1 MSGDVQMTIAA
12 SSSADLLCRLIGLF
26 AQRDLAAPGMTV
38 DIAGR
43 QMTVTVDLAD
53 LDPRTASL
61 LAEKMARCI
70 GVEAVTIN
78 STPLAYLAPTTPMEL
93 DRLEIDP

>member
-1 MSGDVQMTIAA
+1 MSGMHMTIAG

-38 DIAGR
+38 DITGK
-43 QMTVTVDLAD
+43 QMMVTVDIVD
-53 LDPRTASL
+53 LDDRTASL

-70 GVEAVTIN
+70 GVEAVTLN
-78 STPLAYLAPTTPMEL
+78 STPLAYLAPTTLMPA
-93 DRLEIDP
+93 

>member
-1 MSGDVQMTIAA
+1 MNGARMTIAA

-26 AQRDLAAPGMTV
+26 AQRDLAAPGMAV
-38 DIAGR
+38 NIAGR
-43 QMTVTVDLAD
+43 RMTVTIDLAE
-53 LDPRTASL
+53 LDDRTASL

-78 STPLAYLAPTTPMEL
+78 DRPLACVAPAGAMPA
-93 DRLEIDP
+93 

>member
-70 GVEAVTIN
+70 GVEGVTIN
-78 STPLAYLAPTTPMEL
+78 STPLAYLAPTTPIGL

>member
-1 MSGDVQMTIAA
+1 MSSEARMTIAA
-12 SSSADLLCRLIGLF
+12 ASSADLLCRLVGLF

-43 QMTVTVDLAD
+43 RMTVTVDLAG
-53 LDPRTASL
+53 LDDRTASL

-70 GVEAVTIN
+70 GVEAVTLD
-78 STPLAYLAPTTPMEL
+78 STPLAYLAPNSPSPAIAGWE
-93 DRLEIDP
+93 P